1 MTAADS
7 TFILALQYLE
17 DAVMMRRSAAHFS
30 DQDFR
35 ASREAEAENLSRTGY
50 ELAVLGIGVPAR
62 R

>member
-1 MTAADS
+1 MQPADA
-7 TFILALQYLE
+7 TFTLALRYLE

-30 DQDFR
+30 DDDFR
-35 ASREAEAENLSRTGY
+35 QGREIEADSLSRTGY